1 MTTNITLNKTFEV
14 ELDDNTTINVMVC
27 LEVSTEDDTEDT
39 QASQQIRCFT
49 YDNVIEPLQDTLTEL
64 FTAEDMADLLRD
76 DEDPEQK
83 ELEVIEFYKQGGH
96 KQEVGDLLTADDYPE
111 CAE

>member
-1 MTTNITLNKTFEV
+1 MTTNIALNKTFEV

-49 YDNVIEPLQDTLTEL
+49 YDNVIEPLEDTLTEL
-64 FTAEDMADLLRD
+64 FTAEDMADS
-76 DEDPEQK
+76 
-83 ELEVIEFYKQGGH
+83 IGAAAS
-96 KQEVGDLLTADDYPE
+96 GDMLTADDYPE

>member
-14 ELDDNTTINVMVC
+14 EL
-27 LEVSTEDDTEDT
+27 
-39 QASQQIRCFT
+39 
-49 YDNVIEPLQDTLTEL
+49 
-64 FTAEDMADLLRD
+64 D